1 MKITEQELKQIIK
14 EELQRVLQEEERNY
28 SPAGKDL
35 ADKID
40 EMAFEFGIEDYYSSK
55 EIEQEVIEKAV
66 EFINNNPVDN
76 VFDSD
81 VAEYDMVE
89 DWEDDVLKNEDAYE
103 DLSIFTSSDS
113 NKEFIFALYSGY
125 YYDQIW

>member
-1 MKITEQELKQIIK
+1 MRLTNKQLRQIIK

-66 EFINNNPVDN
+66 EFINNNPVGN
-76 VFDSD
+76 VFDSEE
-81 VAEYDMVE
+81 AEYDMVE

-103 DLSIFTSSDS
+103 DKSMFVTSDS

-125 YYDQIW
+125 YGDQI

>member
-125 YYDQIW
+125 YYDQI